1 MEIRVLKYFL
11 AVAREGNI
19 TKAADVLHITQ
30 PTLSRQLMQLEEEL
44 GTPLLIRGKRK
55 IVLTE
60 SGMLL
65 KRRAEEIISL
75 SKKTELEISHQSDE
89 VKGEITLA
97 CGLTEATNT
106 MARYIKAFNTL
117 YPDVTFKIKSGNA
130 DYIIEEIQ
138 NGLVDIGFVL
148 EPVNLDKLD
157 FLKLNEIETW
167 GLLMR
172 KDHPLAKKQ
181 YITANDLIGIPLI
194 NTGRVGTQD
203 EIKKWMG
210 NDYTKLHFTTSVEL
224 LTTASILVEN
234 EIGSALVIEG
244 SAERVL
250 NDDLCLLPL
259 YPSLHTHSLVVWKK
273 YQSFTIAISK
283 FIQFITMEIQKDR

>member
-89 VKGEITLA
+89 VKGEITIA

-181 YITANDLIGIPLI
+181 YITTNDLIGIPLI

>member
-167 GLLMR
+167 GLLMI
-172 KDHPLAKKQ
+172 K
-181 YITANDLIGIPLI
+181 N
-194 NTGRVGTQD
+194 NTLQLM
-203 EIKKWMG
+203 I
-210 NDYTKLHFTTSVEL
+210 
-224 LTTASILVEN
+224 
-234 EIGSALVIEG
+234 
-244 SAERVL
+244 
-250 NDDLCLLPL
+250 
-259 YPSLHTHSLVVWKK
+259 
-273 YQSFTIAISK
+273 
-283 FIQFITMEIQKDR
+283 